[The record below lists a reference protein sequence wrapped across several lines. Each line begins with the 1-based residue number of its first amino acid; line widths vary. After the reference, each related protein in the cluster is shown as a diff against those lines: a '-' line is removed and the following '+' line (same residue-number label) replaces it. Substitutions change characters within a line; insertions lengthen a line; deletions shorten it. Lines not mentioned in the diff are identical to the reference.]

1 MTIHLCEPIGRP
13 NPHHPTFQREAP
25 DSQPRT
31 LPEAGQLERET
42 HNPETFNPKTSN
54 AETPNPQPS
63 TLNPKS
69 DPVKI
74 LLLGQTGQIG
84 HELQE
89 TLQSL
94 GTVVAPGRDAAD
106 LTDPAS
112 LRQAVADTDPDG
124 IVNAAAYTAV
134 DRAEEEPERA
144 RQINAEAPGVLAEEA
159 ARRDAWLVHYSTDYV
174 FDGVGDRPHR
184 EDDPAN
190 PLGVYGRTKW
200 EGEEA
205 IRESGAMHLILR
217 TSWVYSDRRSNFL
230 LTMLRLAA
238 EVEQGERDGL
248 TVVDDQIG
256 CPTSARWIAEATAAL
271 IQRFAGREARDLSGT
286 YHLVSGGQTSWYG
299 FARAI
304 FAQFGY
310 DDVPVEPVATDAYP
324 TKAERPAYSVLDT
337 TRVRDAFDLDI
348 PTWTEQLDDVRRQ
361 MRAVESPTTDR

>member
-1 MTIHLCEPIGRP
+1 M
-13 NPHHPTFQREAP
+13 
-25 DSQPRT
+25 
-31 LPEAGQLERET
+31 
-42 HNPETFNPKTSN
+42 
-54 AETPNPQPS
+54 
-63 TLNPKS
+63 
-69 DPVKI
+69 KI
-74 LLLGQTGQIG
+74 LLFGQTGQIG

-89 TLQSL
+89 TLEPL
-94 GTVVAPGRDAAD
+94 GTVVAPERDAAD

-159 ARRDAWLVHYSTDYV
+159 TRRDAWLVHYSTDYV
-174 FDGVGDRPHR
+174 FDGTGDRPYL

-205 IRESGAMHLILR
+205 IRDAGARHLILR

-230 LTMLRLAA
+230 LTMLRLAE
-238 EVEQGERDGL
+238 EVEQGERDQL
-248 TVVDDQIG
+248 AVVDDQIG
-256 CPTSARWIAEATAAL
+256 CPTSAHWIAEATATL
-271 IQRFAGREARDLSGT
+271 LQPFAGREARDLNGT

-304 FAQFGY
+304 FAQFGV

-337 TRVRDAFDLDI
+337 TRVRDAFSLAI
-348 PTWTEQLDDVRRQ
+348 PTWTEQLDEMRRQ
-361 MRAVESPTTDR
+361 MHAVGSPTADS

>member
-1 MTIHLCEPIGRP
+1 
-13 NPHHPTFQREAP
+13 
-25 DSQPRT
+25 
-31 LPEAGQLERET
+31 
-42 HNPETFNPKTSN
+42 
-54 AETPNPQPS
+54 
-63 TLNPKS
+63 
-69 DPVKI
+69 VKI
-74 LLLGQTGQIG
+74 LLLGRTGQIG

-89 TLQSL
+89 TLEPL
-94 GTVVAPGRDAAD
+94 GTVVAPEREVAD

-112 LRQAVADTDPDG
+112 LRQAVADVGPDG

-144 RQINAEAPGVLAEEA
+144 QKINAEAPGVLAEEA

-174 FDGVGDRPHR
+174 FDGTADRPYR

-205 IRESGAMHLILR
+205 IRDSGARHLILR
-217 TSWVYSDRRSNFL
+217 TSWVYSARRSNFL
-230 LTMLRLAA
+230 LTMLRLAE

-256 CPTSARWIAEATAAL
+256 CPTSARWIAEATATL
-271 IQRFAGREARDLSGT
+271 LERFAGREARDLSGT

-310 DDVPVEPVATDAYP
+310 DDVPVEPVTTDAYP

-337 TRVRDAFDLDI
+337 TRVRDAFGLDI
-348 PTWTEQLDDVRRQ
+348 PTWTEQLDEMRRQ
-361 MRAVESPTTDR
+361 MHAVGSPTADG

>member
-1 MTIHLCEPIGRP
+1 
-13 NPHHPTFQREAP
+13 
-25 DSQPRT
+25 
-31 LPEAGQLERET
+31 
-42 HNPETFNPKTSN
+42 
-54 AETPNPQPS
+54 
-63 TLNPKS
+63 
-69 DPVKI
+69 VKI
-74 LLLGQTGQIG
+74 LLLGRTGQIG

-89 TLQSL
+89 TLESL
-94 GTVVAPGRDAAD
+94 GTVVAPEREVAD

-112 LRQAVADTDPDG
+112 LRQAVADVDPDG

-144 RQINAEAPGVLAEEA
+144 RKINAEAPAVLAEEA

-174 FDGVGDRPHR
+174 FDGTADRPYR

-190 PLGVYGRTKW
+190 PLAVYGRTKW

-205 IRESGAMHLILR
+205 IRDSGARHLILR
-217 TSWVYSDRRSNFL
+217 TSWVYSARRSNFL
-230 LTMLRLAA
+230 LTMLRLAE

-256 CPTSARWIAEATAAL
+256 CPTSAPWIAEATATL
-271 IQRFAGREARDLSGT
+271 LERFAGREARDLSGT

-304 FAQFGY
+304 FGQFGY
-310 DDVPVEPVATDAYP
+310 DDVPVEPVTTDAYP

-337 TRVRDAFDLDI
+337 TRIRDAFGLDI

-361 MRAVESPTTDR
+361 MRAVESPTADR

>member
-1 MTIHLCEPIGRP
+1 LPS
-13 NPHHPTFQREAP
+13 QREPSARNR
-25 DSQPRT
+25 SIKNVQPAT
-31 LPEAGQLERET
+31 LNTQPKTLNR
-42 HNPETFNPKTSN
+42 NPK
-54 AETPNPQPS
+54 
-63 TLNPKS
+63 
-69 DPVKI
+69 PVKL

-84 HELQE
+84 HELQKA
-89 TLQSL
+89 LKPL
-94 GTVVAPGRDAAD
+94 GTVVAPDRSTAD
-106 LTDPAS
+106 LTDPDS
-112 LRQAVADTDPDG
+112 LRKAVAETNPDG

-144 RQINAEAPGVLAEEA
+144 RLINAEAPGVLAEAA
-159 ARRDAWLVHYSTDYV
+159 ARRDAWVVHYSTDYV
-174 FDGVGDRPHR
+174 FDGTADRPYR

-205 IRESGAMHLILR
+205 VRESGAKHMILR

-230 LTMLRLAA
+230 LTMLRLAE
-238 EVEQGERDGL
+238 EVEKGERDPL

-256 CPTSARWIAEATAAL
+256 CPTSARWIARATANL
-271 IQRFAGREARDLSGT
+271 IQPFAGREARDLSGT

-337 TRVRDAFDLDI
+337 TRVRKAFGLDI
-348 PTWTEQLDDVRRQ
+348 PTWTEQLDDLRSA
-361 MRAVESPTTDR
+361 MRAVESPTTDG